1 MAENM
6 KLTVN
11 TGALVIDLEDEK
23 GRKLGQFDF
32 IPTDSNILDRY
43 GKVVDYFNS
52 VKFKEEMTAEQ
63 SEEEMKKYAQSVRDQ
78 FDFLFDHPVS
88 NEVFAH
94 CGPLTV
100 VANGDF
106 YFETVLE
113 GIAGLIEKV
122 LDQRIQKK
130 LNKIKKATGK
140 YHA

>member
-11 TGALVIDLEDEK
+11 TGAVVIDLEDEK

-32 IPTDSNILDRY
+32 VPTDSNILDRY
-43 GKVVDYFNS
+43 EKVVEFFNS
-52 VKFKEEMTAEQ
+52 TKFQDGLTEEQ
-63 SEEEMKKYAQSVRDQ
+63 SEQEIKNYVQAVREQ
-78 FDFLFDHPVS
+78 FDFLFDYPVS
-88 NEVFAH
+88 QEIFSH

-100 VANGDF
+100 VASGDLF
-106 YFETVLE
+106 FETVLE

-122 LDQRIQKK
+122 LDQRIKKK
-130 LNKIKKATGK
+130 LNKIKKVTGK

>member
-1 MAENM
+1 MEENM

-11 TGALVIDLEDEK
+11 TGAIVIDLEDEK

-43 GKVVDYFNS
+43 GKVVDFFNS
-52 VKFKEEMTAEQ
+52 MKFQDEMTEEQ
-63 SEEEMKKYAQSVRDQ
+63 SEQEMKKYAQDIKDQ
-78 FDFLFDHPVS
+78 FDFLFDYPVS
-88 NEVFAH
+88 KEIFSH

-100 VANGDF
+100 IANGDL
-106 YFETVLE
+106 YFETVLD
-113 GIAGLIEKV
+113 GIDGLIEKV
-122 LDQRIQKK
+122 LNQRIQKK

>member
-43 GKVVDYFNS
+43 EKVVDFFNS
-52 VKFKEEMTAEQ
+52 VKFREGLTDEQAEQ
-63 SEEEMKKYAQSVRDQ
+63 EIKKYAQSVREQ
-78 FDFLFDHPVS
+78 FDYLLDHPVS
-88 NEVFAH
+88 DEIFSR

-100 VANGDF
+100 IANGDF
-106 YFETVLE
+106 YFETVME

-122 LDQRIQKK
+122 LDQRVQKK

>member
-43 GKVVDYFNS
+43 GKVVDFFNS
-52 VKFKEEMTAEQ
+52 VKFQDEMTEGQ
-63 SEEEMKKYAQSVRDQ
+63 SEQEMKKYAQDVKDQ
-78 FDFLFDHPVS
+78 FDFLFDYPVS
-88 NEVFAH
+88 KEIFAH

-100 VANGDF
+100 IANGDF
-106 YFETVLE
+106 YFETVME

-122 LDQRIQKK
+122 LNQRIQKK

>member
-1 MAENM
+1 MEENM

-11 TGALVIDLEDEK
+11 TGAIVIDLEDEK

-43 GKVVDYFNS
+43 GKVVDFFNS
-52 VKFKEEMTAEQ
+52 VKFQDEMTGEQ
-63 SEEEMKKYAQSVRDQ
+63 CEQEMKKYAQDTKHQ
-78 FDFLFDHPVS
+78 FDFLFDYPVS
-88 NEVFAH
+88 KEIFSH

-106 YFETVLE
+106 YFETVLD

-122 LDQRIQKK
+122 LNQRIQKK

>member
-11 TGALVIDLEDEK
+11 TGAVVIDLEDEK

-32 IPTDSNILDRY
+32 VPTDSNILDRY
-43 GKVVDYFNS
+43 EKVVEFFNS
-52 VKFKEEMTAEQ
+52 TKFQDGLTEEQTEQ
-63 SEEEMKKYAQSVRDQ
+63 EIKNYTQAVREQ
-78 FDFLFDHPVS
+78 FDFLFDYPVS
-88 NEVFAH
+88 QEIFSH

-100 VANGDF
+100 VANGDLF
-106 YFETVLE
+106 FETVLE

-122 LDQRIQKK
+122 LDQRIKKK
-130 LNKIKKATGK
+130 LDKIKKVTGK